1 MGIFNRRYA
10 LIGWL
15 VWQLGRRIAA
25 AKAKQAVPTVDRKTK
40 RPNKSAFLGAIAGLA
55 ITAWIVGKLKRGG
68 GSGHVGE

>member
-25 AKAKQAVPTVDRKTK
+25 AKARQAVPSVDRTSK
-40 RPNKSAFLGAIAGLA
+40 RPNRPAIFGAIVGLA
-55 ITAWIVGKLKRGG
+55 ITAWIVGKLRRGG
-68 GSGHVGE
+68 GSDHVAE

>member
-25 AKAKQAVPTVDRKTK
+25 AKILVSLVPEVRSMGRADEAE
-40 RPNKSAFLGAIAGLA
+40 PVLA
-55 ITAWIVGKLKRGG
+55 PPY
-68 GSGHVGE
+68 